1 MAEPIIPF
9 KDYELLMQLGEEQ
22 YKANILQIANTL
34 TNNRKMTLLLLIEFF
49 KEKFLPRTKA
59 NKMT

>member
-9 KDYELLMQLGEEQ
+9 KDYEHLMQLSDEQ
-22 YKANILQIANTL
+22 YKSYILQIANTL
-34 TNNRKMTLLLLIEFF
+34 TNNRKMALLLLIEFF
-49 KEKFLPRTKA
+49 KDKFLPRTKA